1 MAKKADIFDMN
12 RDAETHS
19 DGQMSVKKVL
29 KKPALIMKSY
39 HSAKDGEKFAKK
51 FGYKVSNYVKTFNGS
66 RMDIVKEE
74 TEKKFK
80 DLRTEIS
87 QKTID
92 SYKDKAGKQYRKAA
106 GKMGSSD
113 KAKKTFIQRHKGLG
127 SVMKR
132 DLVKKSGQS
141 MVPKAGRGSDIMK
154 GKGGHAMTSK
164 PASRLAKSYKDR

>member
-1 MAKKADIFDMN
+1 
-12 RDAETHS
+12 
-19 DGQMSVKKVL
+19 
-29 KKPALIMKSY
+29 MK
-39 HSAKDGEKFAKK
+39 
-51 FGYKVSNYVKTFNGS
+51 NL
-66 RMDIVKEE
+66 
-74 TEKKFK
+74 K

-113 KAKKTFIQRHKGLG
+113 KAKKTFVKRHKGLG

-132 DLVKKSGQS
+132 DLVKKSGQT

-164 PASRLAKSYKDR
+164 PASKLAKSYKPKLIN

>member
-80 DLRTEIS
+80 SKYFIKIYFREYWPKLDQDQITHSHLDYITSCYLR
-87 QKTID
+87 D
-92 SYKDKAGKQYRKAA
+92 
-106 GKMGSSD
+106 
-113 KAKKTFIQRHKGLG
+113 H
-127 SVMKR
+127 
-132 DLVKKSGQS
+132 
-141 MVPKAGRGSDIMK
+141 
-154 GKGGHAMTSK
+154 
-164 PASRLAKSYKDR
+164 KSYIREYSFITWNGWSFIYC